1 MKDDSFYYMADDSDA
16 PVGPFSTKED
26 AERHSRKASV
36 RSRLDAAITGVEAI
50 RAAAALP
57 KLDAQLTMT
66 VTVDRKF
73 GGKYE
78 YIIYDGDDL
87 VARQGSFSNYSA
99 AKSAGLKKGKE
110 IEASNPQRSFKF
122 DDTRLDAALSK
133 VEKIALLRGTDK

>member
-1 MKDDSFYYMADDSDA
+1 MADDGFYYMADDSDA
-16 PVGPFSTKED
+16 PVGPFSTRED

-36 RSRLDAAITGVEAI
+36 RSRLDVALVKMDAVSGV
-50 RAAAALP
+50 RH
-57 KLDAQLTMT
+57 DAGLTMT

-73 GGKYE
+73 GTSGKYE

-110 IEASNPQRSFKF
+110 LEASNPQRSFKF
-122 DDTRLDAALSK
+122 DDMRFDAALSK
-133 VEKIALLRGTDK
+133 VEKLALLRGTDK